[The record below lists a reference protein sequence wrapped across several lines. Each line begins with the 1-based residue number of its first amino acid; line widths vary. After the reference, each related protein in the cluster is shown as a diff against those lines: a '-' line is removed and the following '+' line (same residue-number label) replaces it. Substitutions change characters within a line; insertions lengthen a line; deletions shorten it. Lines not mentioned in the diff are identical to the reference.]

1 MQLTNEKKVTLEK
14 EMILENKRL
23 EVIRNL
29 KRLPVNHIT
38 EYSNNEIDSILY
50 DMDSELNSLY
60 DMDTKGFGL
69 RLENNIMLYIFRFY
83 PDDYALIDLNGEII
97 GSTRNN
103 RTNESVALEELY
115 NYCEEEVNN
124 RVYNETMKK
133 FNKILESM

>member
-1 MQLTNEKKVTLEK
+1 MQLTNEKKTTLEK
-14 EMILENKRL
+14 EVVLENKRL

-29 KRLPVNHIT
+29 KNLPANHIT

-60 DMDTKGFGL
+60 DIDTKGFGL

-83 PDDYALIDLNGEII
+83 PDDYALIDLDGEII

-115 NYCEEEVNN
+115 NYCKEEVNN
-124 RVYNETMKK
+124 RIYNETMKK

>member
-1 MQLTNEKKVTLEK
+1 MQTKKEK
-14 EMILENKRL
+14 EIILENKRL

-29 KRLPVNHIT
+29 KNLPGKHIT

-83 PDDYALIDLNGEII
+83 PDDYALIDLDGEII

-124 RVYNETMKK
+124 RIYNETMKK